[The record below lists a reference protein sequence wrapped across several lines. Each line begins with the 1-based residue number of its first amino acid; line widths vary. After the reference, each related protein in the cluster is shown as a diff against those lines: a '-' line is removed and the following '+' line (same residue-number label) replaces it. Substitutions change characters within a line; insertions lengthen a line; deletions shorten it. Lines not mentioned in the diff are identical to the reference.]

1 MSRPTAPN
9 LYAAPASTGRL
20 PWAALLVMALMGFL
34 LIAGLGTA
42 GQLVSAFTLGTV
54 LATIPLIALTRQ
66 TATSEASGE
75 NADVANSKLG
85 VSLGR

>member
-1 MSRPTAPN
+1 
-9 LYAAPASTGRL
+9 
-20 PWAALLVMALMGFL
+20 MALMGFL
-34 LIAGLGTA
+34 LIAGLGITEGTA

>member
-1 MSRPTAPN
+1 
-9 LYAAPASTGRL
+9 
-20 PWAALLVMALMGFL
+20 MALMGFL

-85 VSLGR
+85 VSLGKIARRHQPFRPVPPHPL